1 MSSPI
6 CIELKRSPDLQSMH
20 TPPAAE
26 AGLESEKFTE
36 CDVGDG
42 RNAGAIGTHAN
53 SYQSGCR
60 ALCLPMASCRQPE
73 GAANSVN
80 RRFLAAHAKR
90 PPVGTHLTWRVESQA
105 QEQVEKLKRKAACA
119 FRSAGSLKWHPC
131 PTKVGYSAR
140 LGAPSAPSL
149 TAALRQASVAGR
161 PIELPPVHRTQ
172 RSEIMHQ
179 YRIYTFREDG
189 HFSTVRRIECTDQ
202 KQAVQE
208 AQQLVEGEDSEL
220 WQGEHLIARFTDLQK
235 PQSRLAPAAGLITV
249 ADK

>member
-26 AGLESEKFTE
+26 AGLESETFRSVRRKRPE
-36 CDVGDG
+36 ACDVSDG
-42 RNAGAIGTHAN
+42 RNAGAIGTQAN

-60 ALCLPMASCRQPE
+60 VLCLPMASCRQPE

-90 PPVGTHLTWRVESQA
+90 PPVCTHLTWRVESQA

-119 FRSAGSLKWHPC
+119 FSRSAGSLKWHPC

-140 LGAPSAPSL
+140 LGAPSS
-149 TAALRQASVAGR
+149 
-161 PIELPPVHRTQ
+161 H
-172 RSEIMHQ
+172 H
-179 YRIYTFREDG
+179 
-189 HFSTVRRIECTDQ
+189 
-202 KQAVQE
+202 
-208 AQQLVEGEDSEL
+208 
-220 WQGEHLIARFTDLQK
+220 
-235 PQSRLAPAAGLITV
+235 
-249 ADK
+249 